1 LHGQGAEIVR
11 EDVMQVA
18 GQPGPFG
25 QGRRLLPGGAGR
37 CLLGEQGLSV
47 LAAV

>member
-1 LHGQGAEIVR
+1 
-11 EDVMQVA
+11 MQVA

-37 CLLGEQGLSV
+37 GLLGEQGLGV